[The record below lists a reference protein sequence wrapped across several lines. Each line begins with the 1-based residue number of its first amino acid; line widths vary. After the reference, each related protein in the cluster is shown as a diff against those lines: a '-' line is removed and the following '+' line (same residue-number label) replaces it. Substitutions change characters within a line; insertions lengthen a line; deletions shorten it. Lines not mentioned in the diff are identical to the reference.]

1 MQVLDSFVYVA
12 VTYSYSSSLSELIV
26 WHSDPVDEILGQG
39 QATTLSLNTNEAL
52 NIRSGF
58 EK

>member
-1 MQVLDSFVYVA
+1 MESA
-12 VTYSYSSSLSELIV
+12 GYSSSSSELIV
-26 WHSDPVDEILGQG
+26 WHSDPVDKILGQG
-39 QATTLSLNTNEAL
+39 QATTLSLNTHEAL